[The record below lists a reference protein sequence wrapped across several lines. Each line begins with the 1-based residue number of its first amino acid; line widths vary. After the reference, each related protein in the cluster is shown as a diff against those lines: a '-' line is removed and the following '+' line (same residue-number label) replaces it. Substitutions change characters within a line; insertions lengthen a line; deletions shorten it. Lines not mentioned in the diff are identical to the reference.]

1 MWWWLPAPPV
11 WTTWPI
17 SWPEQIRTGPR
28 CRCSAALF
36 GVSRTKLHTQYCAP
50 RSWAKARAH
59 EVFAHHVRLPRR
71 GEKMAHLV
79 FLLCFCI
86 AKIHRISRCIFL
98 AQWEGFELEKAFSRC
113 AFLMIFT
120 LFPAFVRHTP
130 SFCSASLFCFKGEN
144 KGEKLGL
151 SPAAL
156 LPPWALLPP
165 CALLRPVR
173 DRRGCGDQMQSGG
186 AAAALGAPA
195 ACVRPLGLWRSD
207 AVRRRCC
214 RPGRSCGLR
223 AAAGP
228 W

>member
-17 SWPEQIRTGPR
+17 SWPEQTRTGPR

-36 GVSRTKLHTQYCAP
+36 GVSGIKLHAQYCAP

-98 AQWEGFELEKAFSRC
+98 CKQPQVNTMNNPELGLFNLLTPMEIATEALFHHTKEEMKGGKPKSASSR
-113 AFLMIFT
+113 L
-120 LFPAFVRHTP
+120 
-130 SFCSASLFCFKGEN
+130 CSASE
-144 KGEKLGL
+144 
-151 SPAAL
+151 
-156 LPPWALLPP
+156 
-165 CALLRPVR
+165 
-173 DRRGCGDQMQSGG
+173 
-186 AAAALGAPA
+186 
-195 ACVRPLGLWRSD
+195 
-207 AVRRRCC
+207 
-214 RPGRSCGLR
+214 
-223 AAAGP
+223 
-228 W
+228 